1 MEYMNEQRF
10 EELWQR
16 AEGAEH
22 GRRLAEE
29 YPVWRQQQRRTMIV
43 AATLA
48 IMAGVALPLFS
59 PTASDPAYLGVCCNH
74 SGIADSQWANLAE
87 ELLLE
92 A

>member
-1 MEYMNEQRF
+1 MNEQRF

-48 IMAGVALPLFS
+48 IMAGIALPLFS
-59 PTASDPAYLGVCCNH
+59 PTASDPTYLGVCCNH

>member
-1 MEYMNEQRF
+1 MNEQRF